1 MHAPEEG
8 EVSLAKLSRP
18 SDLFSCGL
26 GAEGNRLSPR
36 GHHGSASYSWEGS
49 GGRVKLPRLLEPI

>member
-8 EVSLAKLSRP
+8 EVSLAKLFRP

-36 GHHGSASYSWEGS
+36 GHHGSASYSW
-49 GGRVKLPRLLEPI
+49 GGAEAA